1 MAGKAGLPRQAPAH
15 PAQPKPRL
23 PTQTMTA
30 HQSQVPFS
38 DLGAG
43 YAEVRIELDAAWQ
56 RVLASGRLVLGPEVD
71 AFEAE
76 FAEYCG
82 AAHCVGVG
90 NGLDALTLILRA
102 LGIGPGDE
110 VIVPAYTYI
119 ATWLAVTHAGAIPVP
134 IEPDSRTFNLDPA
147 RIESAITSRTRAIMP
162 VHLYGQPADMEP
174 IARLAARHGLA
185 LVEDAAQ
192 AHGAR
197 CRGRRVGTLGIA
209 AGFSFYPTK
218 NLGALGDAGAV
229 VTDDAALAGRVR
241 RLRNYGS
248 IEKHRHELMG
258 VNSRL
263 DELQAALLRV
273 KLRML
278 DAWNTRRQI
287 AAQRYGTLL
296 AGAGVGLPAIPPW
309 ADAVWHLFV
318 VRSTERD
325 RLRRKLDD
333 AGIETMIHYPTP
345 PHLQP
350 AYAKL
355 GLAEGS
361 LPISEHLH
369 REVLSLPMWPQ
380 ISEAQQIRVAEVLHR
395 AAAA

>member
-1 MAGKAGLPRQAPAH
+1 
-15 PAQPKPRL
+15 
-23 PTQTMTA
+23 MTA
-30 HQSQVPFS
+30 NHSGVPFS

-43 YAEVRIELDAAWQ
+43 YAEVRVELDAAWQ
-56 RVLASGRLVLGPEVD
+56 RVLASGRLVLGPEVE

-76 FAEYCG
+76 FAQYCG

-110 VIVPAYTYI
+110 VIVPAFTYI
-119 ATWLAVTHAGAIPVP
+119 ATWLAVTHTGARPVP
-134 IEPDSRTFNLDPA
+134 IEADSRTFNLVPA
-147 RIESAITSRTRAIMP
+147 RIEEEINSRTRAIMP
-162 VHLYGQPADMEP
+162 VHLYGQPADMEA
-174 IARLAARHGLA
+174 IAPLAARHGLA

-192 AHGAR
+192 AHGAS
-197 CRGRRVGTLGIA
+197 CRGRRVGALGIA

-218 NLGALGDAGAV
+218 NLGVLGDAGAV

-241 RLRNYGS
+241 RMRNYGS
-248 IEKHRHELMG
+248 IEKNRHELLG

-273 KLRML
+273 KLRVL
-278 DAWNTRRQI
+278 DAWNKRRQV
-287 AAQRYGTLL
+287 AARRYGTLL
-296 AGAGVGLPAIPPW
+296 ASAGVELPAVPAW
-309 ADAVWHLFV
+309 ADPVWHLFV

-325 RLRRKLDD
+325 RLRRKLSD
-333 AGIETMIHYPTP
+333 AGIETMIHYPIP
-345 PHLQP
+345 PYLQP

-355 GLAEGS
+355 GLQEGS
-361 LPISEHLH
+361 QPVSEQLH

-380 ISEAQQIRVAEVLHR
+380 ISEAQQLRVAEALHR
-395 AAAA
+395 ATAA